1 LHTAVFD
8 IGKTNKKFVL
18 FDSSLGAVS
27 VVTRQ
32 FEPTKDDDGE
42 PCEDLEA
49 LTTWMRE
56 TFDDAMREHRQNS
69 GQNAITRVNFSTYGA
84 SLVHLGQA
92 ESADGLAQPVAPLY
106 NYLKEYPPGTLAD
119 FHARYGDREAFAT
132 QTAAP
137 VSGMLNSGLQL
148 YWLKHDRPD
157 VYRRIARS
165 LHLPQYCS
173 YLFSGHAH
181 DEATSLGCH
190 TAMWDFGR
198 MDYHR
203 WLVDQG
209 VDGLIPPIA
218 DTRARYPMAN
228 GDRPRGLQRAADV
241 GAIEVG
247 AGVHDSSAAL
257 VPYLMA
263 HADPFL
269 FVSTG
274 TWVVT
279 MNPFSADRLT
289 ADELRRGGLCYL
301 TPDRRPVKSARLF
314 LGHEF
319 EAQSARIEAHFGVG
333 AEFCASL
340 EFDEDHLR
348 AARASGV
355 AFRPTTDLASG
366 ANAARGESASAS
378 WPPGLFQSAEV
389 ACHALNDALVALQLE
404 AIAVAQGSTRVRTV
418 FVDGGFSQNMIFLKL
433 LARALDPVEVRITDL
448 AQASATGAALLVSAP
463 PDREALSDLLATTVV
478 AP

>member
-1 LHTAVFD
+1 MYTAVFD
-8 IGKTNKKFVL
+8 IGKTNKKFVV
-18 FDSSLGAVS
+18 FDASLRAVS
-27 VVTRQ
+27 VATRQ
-32 FEPTKDDDGE
+32 FEPAADDDGD

-56 TFDDAMREHRQNS
+56 TLHDAQRQA
-69 GQNAITRVNFSTYGA
+69 GRNAITRVNFSTYGA

-92 ESADGLAQPVAPLY
+92 DSADGLAQPVAPLY
-106 NYLKEYPPGTLAD
+106 DYLKEYPPGTLAD

-173 YLFSGHAH
+173 YVFCGHAH

-190 TAMWDFGR
+190 TAMWDFHR

-203 WLVDQG
+203 WLADEG

-218 DTRARYPMAN
+218 DTRARYPMVD

-279 MNPFSADRLT
+279 MNPFSADPLT
-289 ADELRRGGLCYL
+289 PDELRRGGLCYL

-333 AEFCASL
+333 EGFCASL
-340 EFDEDHLR
+340 AFDEAHLR
-348 AARASGV
+348 VARTSGV

-366 ANAARGESASAS
+366 AAVGSAP
-378 WPPGLFQSAEV
+378 WPPGAFKSAEV